1 VLSRFDDGSRLCR
14 TVWRAAFSRWLRIAA
29 ADCARPA
36 TAIRSRTWHDSV
48 LETDNRNL
56 TTKSPAGRSCGPRQ
70 QMVPSPCRERR
81 YPDHAP
87 SPETYWLH
95 STDIF
100 LREHQCHCGAQQ
112 FLVQR
117 GRLGAA
123 ITARYWFLWVRCP
136 TGNCRS
142 SVDQIIGEREY

>member
-1 VLSRFDDGSRLCR
+1 
-14 TVWRAAFSRWLRIAA
+14 
-29 ADCARPA
+29 
-36 TAIRSRTWHDSV
+36 
-48 LETDNRNL
+48 
-56 TTKSPAGRSCGPRQ
+56 
-70 QMVPSPCRERR
+70 MVPRPRRERR

-112 FLVQR
+112 FFVQR